1 MDSGALIAVLV
12 VVLVAVAV
20 AALLLS
26 RRRRTERLQQKFGP
40 EYERAVTRTGD
51 QRAAEAELAE
61 RAERRRELTIV
72 PLDSAAHA
80 AYQKEWKATQAKFV
94 DDPGGATREADA
106 LVSRLMRDR
115 GYPVD
120 DDFDQQAAVVSVDH
134 PDVVENYRAAH
145 AVHRANEQGQAGTDD
160 LREAF
165 VHYRSLF
172 AELLD
177 ADGDEREEAHR

>member
-1 MDSGALIAVLV
+1 MDSGVLIAVLV
-12 VVLVAVAV
+12 VVLVVLAV
-20 AALLLS
+20 AAVLLS
-26 RRRRTERLQQKFGP
+26 RRRRTERLQQQFGP
-40 EYERAVTRTGD
+40 EYERTVSQTGD
-51 QRAAEAELAE
+51 QRAAEAELAQ
-61 RAERRRELTIV
+61 RTQRRRELTIT
-72 PLDSAAHA
+72 PLDPAAHDR
-80 AYQKEWKATQAKFV
+80 YQQEWLATQAKFV

-120 DDFDQQAAVVSVDH
+120 EDFEQQAAVVSVDH
-134 PDVVENYRAAH
+134 PHVVDNYRAAH

-177 ADGDEREEAHR
+177 ADGDEREEVHQ